1 MNNKKKN
8 NTRAALLVTIVFIVV
23 LLYAGVMMVM
33 RAVDEAKDDKPK
45 EKTVQSESMVIET
58 KIPDTEPVQETQEED
73 PLDQE
78 VKEILDGMTTEEKVA
93 QLFMITPESLTGV
106 DGVTLAGD
114 ASKEAYDNYPVGGVI
129 YFTQNLISPEQ
140 TKEML
145 SNMQAYSKER
155 TGLPLLISVDEEGG
169 TVTRIAGN
177 SNFDVETI
185 ENMSEVGAGGDID
198 RAYEIGT
205 ILGGYLSEL
214 GFNMDFA
221 PDADVLSNPDNQVV
235 RERSFGSDPELVS
248 AMVSQELRGLKENGV
263 YGVLKH
269 FPGHGAT
276 QGDTH
281 EGYAYTDKS
290 LEELTGNELIPF
302 QRGIDSGASFVMV
315 GHISVPTVLG
325 DNTPSSLSSVM
336 VTDVLRNQMGF
347 NGVIITDALDMGA
360 VAQAYTSQEAAVA
373 ALLAGVDMLLM
384 PENFQEA
391 YQGVLDAVSN
401 GTITQER
408 LDTSVARILKVKVSM
423 Q

>member
-1 MNNKKKN
+1 M
-8 NTRAALLVTIVFIVV
+8 
-23 LLYAGVMMVM
+23 
-33 RAVDEAKDDKPK
+33 
-45 EKTVQSESMVIET
+45 
-58 KIPDTEPVQETQEED
+58 
-73 PLDQE
+73 
-78 VKEILDGMTTEEKVA
+78 
-93 QLFMITPESLTGV
+93 
-106 DGVTLAGD
+106 
-114 ASKEAYDNYPVGGVI
+114 GGVI